1 MPDDCPALRL
11 VQRLR
16 DEAHRFANSYNADL
30 RSKKI
35 RESVLDEM
43 PGLGERRKEALLARF
58 RTIPRLKAATL
69 EELRTV
75 EGIGEKFAEELFAFL
90 KNI

>member
-1 MPDDCPALRL
+1 
-11 VQRLR
+11 
-16 DEAHRFANSYNADL
+16 
-30 RSKKI
+30 
-35 RESVLDEM
+35 M

-75 EGIGEKFAEELFAFL
+75 EGIGEKFAEELFVFL